1 MELALVS
8 CNFLKKI
15 KSISQ
20 HQIAFPINT
29 PKPQIHIYAVA
40 YTWNWVWWGRNRGLV
55 GKENLTGHL
64 QGILRWLVFLFQPF
78 PSLPY
83 FLLTYFPVSH
93 PLPLAGKFRWA
104 LFAGRWS
111 FIHLKFTWLF
121 TWFFLL
127 TEGTP
132 TERVLGAVTPI
143 VHTGP
148 IQHPSAFSHCTA
160 TLKINNAL
168 IQITKILKLS
178 LTEILKFVLFAFS
191 TSVTATLHK
200 HVIFAFN
207 VLIKRKCKAYTCLNH
222 EINTLFSV
230 WHLKARKYQN
240 QVSPISSVY
249 GRNVWRWFK
258 GYLQA

>member
-1 MELALVS
+1 M
-8 CNFLKKI
+8 
-15 KSISQ
+15 
-20 HQIAFPINT
+20 
-29 PKPQIHIYAVA
+29 
-40 YTWNWVWWGRNRGLV
+40 
-55 GKENLTGHL
+55 GKEHLTGHL

-121 TWFFLL
+121 LL

-132 TERVLGAVTPI
+132 TEHVLGAVTPI
-143 VHTGP
+143 VHVGP
-148 IQHPSAFSHCTA
+148 IRHPSTFSHCTA
-160 TLKINNAL
+160 TLKISNAL
-168 IQITKILKLS
+168 IQITEILKLS
-178 LTEILKFVLFAFS
+178 LSEILNFVLFAFS

-200 HVIFAFN
+200 HVIFSFN

-222 EINTLFSV
+222 EINTLFFCMTFKSKKISKSSFSYIFSI
-230 WHLKARKYQN
+230 WKKCLK
-240 QVSPISSVY
+240 II
-249 GRNVWRWFK
+249 
-258 GYLQA
+258 

>member
-1 MELALVS
+1 M
-8 CNFLKKI
+8 
-15 KSISQ
+15 
-20 HQIAFPINT
+20 
-29 PKPQIHIYAVA
+29 
-40 YTWNWVWWGRNRGLV
+40 
-55 GKENLTGHL
+55 GKEHLTGHL

-83 FLLTYFPVSH
+83 FLLTYFPVSR
-93 PLPLAGKFRWA
+93 PLLVGKFWWA

-111 FIHLKFTWLF
+111 FIHLKFTW
-121 TWFFLL
+121 FFLL

-132 TERVLGAVTPI
+132 TERVPGAVTPL
-143 VHTGP
+143 VHVGP
-148 IQHPSAFSHCTA
+148 IRHPSAFSHCTA
-160 TLKINNAL
+160 TLKISNAL
-168 IQITKILKLS
+168 IQITEILKLS
-178 LTEILKFVLFAFS
+178 LSEILNFVLFAFS

-207 VLIKRKCKAYTCLNH
+207 VLIKRKRKAYTCLNH
-222 EINTLFSV
+222 EIYTLFSV

-240 QVSPISSVY
+240 QVPPISSVY